1 MKSGPELRDIQLP
14 PEPGLWPWPPGVWVL
29 LLVALSG
36 LLWLGLRA
44 RRALV
49 RRQRTQ
55 RWVAALDAI
64 ASDTSAPA
72 IERVAAASELLRRA
86 VRQRAAAQAALEGA
100 AWRAYLQS
108 LGSASGV
115 DAGLDT
121 LVQGPWRAQLAEDEA
136 KLAIGYAERCL
147 RRLLEQWP

>member
-14 PEPGLWPWPPGVWVL
+14 PEPGLWPWAPGVWL
-29 LLVALSG
+29 LLVIALAV

-49 RRQRTQ
+49 RRQRNR
-55 RWVAALDAI
+55 RWLAAFDAI
-64 ASDTSAPA
+64 ASDAAIPT

-86 VRQRAAAQAALEGA
+86 VRQQAALQAALEGA
-100 AWRAYLQS
+100 AWRAYLHS
-108 LGSASGV
+108 LGSASGS

-136 KLAIGYAERCL
+136 RLAIGYAERCL
-147 RRLLEQWP
+147 QRLLVQWP

>member
-1 MKSGPELRDIQLP
+1 MKPGPELRDIQLP

-29 LLVALSG
+29 LLVALAV

-49 RRQRTQ
+49 RRQRNR
-55 RWVAALDAI
+55 RWLAAFGAI
-64 ASDTSAPA
+64 ASDNAIPA

-86 VRQRAAAQAALEGA
+86 VRQQAPTEAAFEGA

-108 LGSASGV
+108 LGPAS
-115 DAGLDT
+115 DADPGLDT
-121 LVQGPWRAQLAEDEA
+121 LVQGPWRAQLAEHEA
-136 KLAIGYAERCL
+136 RLATAYAERCL
-147 RRLLEQWP
+147 RRLLERWP